1 MEGENLQGYEA
12 VMNIINILFDAAML
26 ASNLLIKT
34 LPFMIVGVLIA
45 ELIVA
50 LRITDRISVAARPI
64 TSFTHLKHECG
75 AAFMMAFISANS
87 ANAMLASYYNNNV
100 IEKKELFIAS
110 MLNSFPAI
118 VMHWRPLLPVLIPL
132 LGTTGLIYFGMLMV
146 VGLLKTSIIM
156 VAGRFLLD
164 GNDCSNTNNQFAE
177 RPSLKD
183 ASRKSLQASMP
194 TIKKIVTMT
203 VVTMFIVAVLIK
215 IGVFDA
221 LTSHLGGVCTY
232 FPIPVAGLSIIAAQ
246 FAHYIAACTVAS
258 GLMSTGELTSKD
270 VIIVLLVGT
279 VLTSITQAVKW
290 FIPSYVGLFGPKMG
304 TQLIILSTAIMDGIT
319 LLLIFALALF
329 WQ

>member
-1 MEGENLQGYEA
+1 
-12 VMNIINILFDAAML
+12 MNIINILFDAAIL

-50 LRITDRISVAARPI
+50 LRIADGISAVARPI

-75 AAFMMAFISANS
+75 AAFMMAFISGTS

-132 LGTTGLIYFGMLMV
+132 LGTTGLIYFGMLMF

-156 VAGRFLLD
+156 VAGRLLLD
-164 GNDCSNTNNQFAE
+164 GDDCGTINKQLAE
-177 RPSLKD
+177 RPPLKD
-183 ASRKSLQASMP
+183 AVKKSLQASVP

-203 VVTMFIVAVLIK
+203 VVTMFVVAILIK
-215 IGVFDA
+215 IGAFDA
-221 LTSHLGGVCTY
+221 LTSHIGSVCTY

-246 FAHYIAACTVAS
+246 FAHYIAASTVAS
-258 GLMSTGELTSKD
+258 GLMSTGELASRD

-279 VLTSITQAVKW
+279 VLTSITQAMKW
-290 FIPSYVGLFGPKMG
+290 FIPSYVGIFGPKIG
-304 TQLIILSTAIMDGIT
+304 LQLIILSTAIRDGIT
-319 LLLIFALALF
+319 LLLIFALVLF